1 MGRRG
6 QGAVPRV
13 GGLGPSALVAARSAP
28 QDGAMTAATEF
39 EDALS
44 GLRATG
50 ASVAATE
57 VVHALDRHGREEA
70 ELLTRYERY
79 VEQTGS
85 PVARYLVRLIVD
97 EERRHHRMLEELAN
111 TIAWGHFGDDDRIEL
126 PSPPV
131 RRSGSDRALRAET
144 RALLRHERQDR
155 RQLRR
160 LGRRL
165 RTYGDV
171 PLWNLLIELMKY
183 DTEKHVSIL
192 RFIEKDDRGRPR
204 NGFWTRTTARARR
217 LWAA

>member
-1 MGRRG
+1 MARANR
-6 QGAVPRV
+6 AE
-13 GGLGPSALVAARSAP
+13 GLGPSTLFARRFALHDDCV
-28 QDGAMTAATEF
+28 TAATEF

-70 ELLTRYERY
+70 ELLTRYEQY

-111 TIAWGHFGDDDRIEL
+111 TIAWGHFGDEGRVEL
-126 PSPPV
+126 PNQPP
-131 RRSGSDRALRAET
+131 RWRGPDRTLRAET
-144 RALLRHERQDR
+144 RALLRHERRDR
-155 RQLRR
+155 RQLRS

-171 PLWNLLIELMKY
+171 PLWNLLIELMRL

-192 RFIEKDDRGRPR
+192 SFIEKNDRKQWR
-204 NGFWTRTTARARR
+204 NGPWTRTKVRVRR
-217 LWAA
+217 LWTV